1 MIAVI
6 ADDFTGAAEIG
17 GVGLRYGLKV
27 LIETEVN
34 HATDVDLLVIATD
47 IRSLDTERAA
57 VEITKITCQL
67 LELNPVVIF
76 KKIDSVLR
84 GHVAAELE
92 AQMKAMGKARALI
105 VAANPSLGRTIVNGQ
120 YFVGGVPLAE
130 TSFSDDP
137 DFPVH
142 TSVVT
147 DIVTSDH
154 FPVVSIEWNRE
165 IPLSGLVIANVATPD
180 DLRQWAGRITSDMVI
195 AGGSGFFSAYLQSL
209 NYIETGMCD
218 TELSFGNSSLFILGS
233 KFPKCMGLP
242 EKFQGNDVVRSNM
255 PENVFRGQD
264 YDDASMEQ
272 WVRQIINQLQ
282 AGLSVMVTIEH
293 QPIQSPDL
301 SLRIRENIGKMVE
314 KVAKNVALNELF
326 IEGGATASVVFK
338 YLGISKLIPFCEV
351 EFGVIQ
357 MRAPN
362 YPNLCITTKPG
373 SYLWPEN
380 LKFKKSE
387 PIN

>member
-1 MIAVI
+1 
-6 ADDFTGAAEIG
+6 
-17 GVGLRYGLKV
+17 
-27 LIETEVN
+27 
-34 HATDVDLLVIATD
+34 
-47 IRSLDTERAA
+47 LDTERAA

-180 DLRQWAGRITSDMVI
+180 DCVNGPGALLRICNRRWFRIFFSLFAVSKLYRDRDVRYGTFFWEQFFVYSGKQIPQMHGI
-195 AGGSGFFSAYLQSL
+195 AGEVS
-209 NYIETGMCD
+209 
-218 TELSFGNSSLFILGS
+218 
-233 KFPKCMGLP
+233 
-242 EKFQGNDVVRSNM
+242 
-255 PENVFRGQD
+255 
-264 YDDASMEQ
+264 
-272 WVRQIINQLQ
+272 
-282 AGLSVMVTIEH
+282 
-293 QPIQSPDL
+293 
-301 SLRIRENIGKMVE
+301 RE
-314 KVAKNVALNELF
+314 
-326 IEGGATASVVFK
+326 
-338 YLGISKLIPFCEV
+338 
-351 EFGVIQ
+351 
-357 MRAPN
+357 
-362 YPNLCITTKPG
+362 
-373 SYLWPEN
+373 
-380 LKFKKSE
+380 
-387 PIN
+387 